1 MANIFFAHTMESF
14 VKDILKEDIL
24 NAATDSGVMVGHV
37 ILFMITAYQ
46 SFSVH
51 KTIQHGTNK
60 KLYQFVPFLIPGMS
74 KRSVV
79 H

>member
-1 MANIFFAHTMESF
+1 MESF

-46 SFSVH
+46 PFSDH

-60 KLYQFVPFLIPGMS
+60 KLYQFVPFLIPGMR